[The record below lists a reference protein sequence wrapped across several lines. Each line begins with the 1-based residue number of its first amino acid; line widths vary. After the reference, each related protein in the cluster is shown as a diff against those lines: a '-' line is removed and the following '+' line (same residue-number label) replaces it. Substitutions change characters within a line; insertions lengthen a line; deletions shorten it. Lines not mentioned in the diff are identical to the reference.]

1 MQSLFTRI
9 ESGRKILAPLFDH
22 VAIVQQFAQKNLIFA
37 VFAAIAVMHC
47 RRLARAAIFPHN
59 VALFSGGDCIMWFR
73 NLQLYRLGRPFE
85 MTPEELEARLQAN
98 AFQGCKRMDML
109 ATGWAPPL
117 GRHGQQLV
125 HAANG
130 YIMLC
135 ARKEEKIIPAG
146 VVRQLLEDKIV
157 EVEAAEGREIYRRE
171 KLRMKEEIIVDLLPR
186 ALTRISNQFAYI
198 DVRQNLIVIDSAS
211 PAKAEALVSQLRTT
225 LGRLPATP
233 VKSKQSLSGLMTRWL
248 GGEQLPRDFELG
260 GECELRHP
268 QPDGGVVSCKHQDLG
283 ASEVRNHVKQGK
295 YAVKLALLW
304 KDRLSCVLHDDL
316 SIKRLRFEDI
326 VREAESE
333 TEADD
338 PVSRFD
344 LDFSIMV
351 LELAAFL
358 PALMTAL
365 GGEALPE
372 TDVAAAPARMA
383 TRGEDLEPA

>member
-1 MQSLFTRI
+1 
-9 ESGRKILAPLFDH
+9 
-22 VAIVQQFAQKNLIFA
+22 
-37 VFAAIAVMHC
+37 
-47 RRLARAAIFPHN
+47 
-59 VALFSGGDCIMWFR
+59 MWFK
-73 NLQLYRLGRPFE
+73 NIQLYRLGQPFE
-85 MTPEELEARLQAN
+85 LAPETFESRLRAN
-98 AFQGCKRMDML
+98 EFRGCSTMDML

-130 YIMLC
+130 YIMIC

-146 VVRQLLEDKIV
+146 VVRQLLEDKV
-157 EVEAAEGREIYRRE
+157 AALEAAESREVYRRE

-186 ALTRISNQFAYI
+186 ALSRISDQFAYI
-198 DVRQNLIVIDSAS
+198 DVRNNFLVVDSAS
-211 PAKAEALVSQLRTT
+211 ANKAEALIGELRNT
-225 LGRLPATP
+225 LGRFPAIP
-233 VKSKQSLSGLMTRWL
+233 VKIKQSLSALMTRWV
-248 GGEQLPRDFELG
+248 GGEPLPHGFEFG

-268 QPDGGVVSCKHQDLG
+268 DPDGGVISCKHQDLE
-283 ASEVRNHVKQGK
+283 ATEVRNHIKNGK
-295 YAVKLALLW
+295 YAVKLALQW
-304 KDRLSCVLHDDL
+304 KERLSCVLHEDL

-326 VREAESE
+326 IKDAESE

-372 TDVAAAPARMA
+372 TDVEAAPPRVAARSA
-383 TRGEDLEPA
+383 DLEPA

>member
-1 MQSLFTRI
+1 MQSFFTRI

-22 VAIVQQFAQKNLIFA
+22 GPIVQQFAQKNLIFE
-37 VFAAIAVMHC
+37 VFAAIAGVPC
-47 RRLARAAIFPHN
+47 RRLARALIFPHN
-59 VALFSGGDCIMWFR
+59 VALFSGGDCVMWFR
-73 NLQLYRLGRPFE
+73 NLQLYRLGRPLD

-211 PAKAEALVSQLRTT
+211 PAKAEALISQLRTT

-233 VKSKQSLSGLMTRWL
+233 VKSKQPLSGLMTRWL

-283 ASEVRNHVKQGK
+283 ASEVRNHVMQGK

-304 KDRLSCVLHDDL
+304 KDRLSCVLHEDL

-358 PALMTAL
+358 PALMIAL

-372 TDVAAAPARMA
+372 ADADAEPARVAAR
-383 TRGEDLEPA
+383 REDLEPA